1 MILTAKSKQIIKDNI
16 LQEFYMEAIE
26 FLEDEHKLVLDYYNI
41 KQKALL
47 EILKN
52 NYHYFDKQHRTSQ
65 YLCVFQTILMI
76 YFGQFYKKSF
86 FHKELEIHMNNV
98 ITYKNKESQSWLQEK
113 IRLKKDL
120 IVKENTDYF
129 IKDVKNS
136 YFYISTGQSTLE
148 KEIDKFVF
156 KDPLCRFKESQKE
169 KKLFINNAIKNI
181 QPLSI
186 NKSAITYLC
195 IIAQYIDELGCFQD
209 ILRPKWY
216 GKLDF
221 PELIPW
227 QFGIIS
233 GN

>member
-1 MILTAKSKQIIKDNI
+1 MILTTKSKKLIKDNI

-52 NYHYFDKQHRTSQ
+52 NYQYFDKQHRTSQ

-86 FHKELEIHMNNV
+86 FYKELEINMNNV
-98 ITYKNKESQSWLQEK
+98 IVHKNKESQSWLQEK
-113 IRLKKDL
+113 INLKKDL
-120 IVKENTDYF
+120 ILKENTDSF
-129 IKDVKNS
+129 IEDIKNS

-148 KEIDKFVF
+148 KELDKIIFQ
-156 KDPLCRFKESQKE
+156 DPLCRFKEPLKE
-169 KKLFINNAIKNI
+169 KKLFINSAIENI
-181 QPLSI
+181 QSSSI
-186 NKSAITYLC
+186 NKGTITYLC
-195 IIAQYIDELGCFQD
+195 VIAQYIDNLGCFQD

-221 PELIPW
+221 PDLIPW
-227 QFGIIS
+227 QFGITL

>member
-1 MILTAKSKQIIKDNI
+1 MILTAKSKQMIKDNI

-47 EILKN
+47 EILKS
-52 NYHYFDKQHRTSQ
+52 NYQYLDEQHRTSQ
-65 YLCVFQTILMI
+65 YLCVFQTILMV

-86 FHKELEIHMNNV
+86 FYKELEINMNNV
-98 ITYKNKESQSWLQEK
+98 IVHKNKESQSWLQEK
-113 IRLKKDL
+113 INLKKDL
-120 IVKENTDYF
+120 ILKENTDSF
-129 IKDVKNS
+129 IEDIKNS

-148 KEIDKFVF
+148 KELDKIIFQ
-156 KDPLCRFKESQKE
+156 DPLCRFKEPLKE
-169 KKLFINNAIKNI
+169 KKLFVNSAIENI
-181 QPLSI
+181 QSSSI
-186 NKSAITYLC
+186 NKGNITYLC
-195 IIAQYIDELGCFQD
+195 VIAQYVDNLGCFQD

-221 PELIPW
+221 PDLIPW
-227 QFGIIS
+227 QFGITL

>member
-1 MILTAKSKQIIKDNI
+1 MILTAKSKQMIKDNI

-47 EILKN
+47 EILKS
-52 NYHYFDKQHRTSQ
+52 NYQYLDEQHRTSQ
-65 YLCVFQTILMI
+65 YLCVFQTILMV

-86 FHKELEIHMNNV
+86 FYKELEINMNNV
-98 ITYKNKESQSWLQEK
+98 IVHKNKESQFWLQEK
-113 IRLKKDL
+113 INLKKDL
-120 IVKENTDYF
+120 ILKENTDSF
-129 IKDVKNS
+129 IEDIKNS

-148 KEIDKFVF
+148 KELDEIIFQ
-156 KDPLCRFKESQKE
+156 DPLCRFKEPLKE
-169 KKLFINNAIKNI
+169 KKLFVNSAIENI
-181 QPLSI
+181 QSSSI
-186 NKSAITYLC
+186 NKGNITYLC
-195 IIAQYIDELGCFQD
+195 VIAQYVDNLGCFQD

-221 PELIPW
+221 PDLIPW
-227 QFGIIS
+227 QFGITL

>member
-1 MILTAKSKQIIKDNI
+1 MILTTKSKKLIKDNI

-52 NYHYFDKQHRTSQ
+52 NYQYFDKHHRTSQ

-86 FHKELEIHMNNV
+86 FYKELEINMNNV
-98 ITYKNKESQSWLQEK
+98 IVHKNKESQSWLQEK
-113 IRLKKDL
+113 INLKKDL
-120 IVKENTDYF
+120 ILNENTDSF
-129 IKDVKNS
+129 IEDIKNS

-148 KEIDKFVF
+148 KELDKIIFQ
-156 KDPLCRFKESQKE
+156 DPLCRFKEPLKE
-169 KKLFINNAIKNI
+169 KNLFINSAIENI
-181 QPLSI
+181 QSSSI
-186 NKSAITYLC
+186 NKGTTTYLC
-195 IIAQYIDELGCFQD
+195 VIAQYIDNLGCFQD

-221 PELIPW
+221 PDLIPW
-227 QFGIIS
+227 QFGITL